1 MSKTT
6 EKTIKSYSFYSKD
19 LNKGKFNLFVKK
31 AKAIRDYKNAVSLEL
46 SSNLLYY
53 MDMSCFDFQK
63 IFGNQKSPLKSSP
76 LLRGNEMQKVSTKVF
91 LSYENMM
98 RRIEQK
104 INFFVQKNI
113 EVEYYKKDTNE

>member
-63 IFGNQKSPLKSSP
+63 IF
-76 LLRGNEMQKVSTKVF
+76 MMHITKNHF
-91 LSYENMM
+91 
-98 RRIEQK
+98 
-104 INFFVQKNI
+104 
-113 EVEYYKKDTNE
+113 